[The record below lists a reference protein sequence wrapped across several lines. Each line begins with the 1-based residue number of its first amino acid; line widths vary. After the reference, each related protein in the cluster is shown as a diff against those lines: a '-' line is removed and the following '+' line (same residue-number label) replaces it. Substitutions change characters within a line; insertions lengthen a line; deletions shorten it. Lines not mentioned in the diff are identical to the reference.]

1 MSCFKADILIINES
15 KLDSTFH
22 YNELYLSG
30 FEIVR
35 RDRLRIRD
43 DLNINDN
50 LQCLFVEIS
59 MPRSTGF
66 MVRTKYRPPGTPI
79 ELFNGFEKFLDKID
93 AENNEL
99 YLLGDVN
106 CNLLPEAKRLIDLC
120 ITNSQVKVLGLFT
133 LVLVIIPVF

>member
-15 KLDSTFH
+15 KLDSTFR

-79 ELFNGFEKFLDKID
+79 ELFNGFEKLTLKIMS
-93 AENNEL
+93 
-99 YLLGDVN
+99 
-106 CNLLPEAKRLIDLC
+106 C
-120 ITNSQVKVLGLFT
+120 IYSAMLTAICCLRQNAYRFMHN
-133 LVLVIIPVF
+133 